1 MDKHPPFTGNMGST
15 PPIPEWP
22 NVNQPVKKRTSLLQT
37 WYRLTSPADPGSS
50 APFQERDLFRR
61 GRTGSQISIALFL
74 MIIISLPAAL
84 AAVNSILIITLAV
97 NLLIVACALA
107 FNRLGMVNTAGVM
120 VVLGVVAGPIA
131 NILTTPGGVNTSVLP
146 IFSFLV
152 LPLMCAVSFLAPGWV
167 FVVAAGNCLFT
178 LYVLRFLPVS
188 GELQQVLGTKFPVVV
203 APIIL
208 SQVIVSAVAFLW
220 VQGAKQAILR
230 ADQAER
236 VTELVM
242 ALAQRDHAIA
252 LQKAQLDASIRQIEL
267 VHEQVANGITTARVP
282 LTQDNVLWSIGG
294 KLNNLLTRY
303 HRLQMHVNEL
313 QKIIA
318 SLQQSQ
324 EEERQIR
331 QKRKDTLSGTN
342 SETKQHPFT

>member
-1 MDKHPPFTGNMGST
+1 MDRRPPFTGDLEST
-15 PPIPEWP
+15 PTIPKWPKMNKPI
-22 NVNQPVKKRTSLLQT
+22 KRDSALLQT
-37 WYRLTSPADPGSS
+37 WYQLTSPAAPGPS

-61 GRTGSQISIALFL
+61 GRTGSQISIALFF
-74 MIIISLPAAL
+74 MIIISFPAAL
-84 AAVNSILIITLAV
+84 AGVNTILIITLVA
-97 NLLIVACALA
+97 NLLIVAFALV

-131 NILTTPGGVNTSVLP
+131 NILTAPGGVNTSVLP
-146 IFSFLV
+146 IFTFLV

-178 LYVLRFLPVS
+178 LYALRFLPVS
-188 GELQQVLGTKFPVVV
+188 GELQQVLNTAFPVVV

-208 SQVIVSAVAFLW
+208 SQIIVSVVAFLW

-252 LQKAQLDASIRQIEL
+252 LQKTQLDASIRQIEL

-294 KLNNLLTRY
+294 KLNNLLTRF
-303 HRLQMHVNEL
+303 HRLQMQVNEL
-313 QKIIA
+313 QRVIA

-324 EEERQIR
+324 EERQSR
-331 QKRKDTLSGTN
+331 HKSKDTSSGTT
-342 SETKQHPFT
+342 SETKRYPST